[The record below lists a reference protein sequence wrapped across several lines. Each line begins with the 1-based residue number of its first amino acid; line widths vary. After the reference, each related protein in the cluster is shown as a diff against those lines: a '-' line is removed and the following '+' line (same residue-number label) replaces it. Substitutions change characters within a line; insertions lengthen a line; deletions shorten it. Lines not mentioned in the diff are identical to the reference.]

1 MVAHFLLLAICGV
14 SRSGAVAIHPPS
26 HLKVLG
32 PARSVLALLRA
43 GDFEHLARRFT
54 SAEGILALTLP
65 GSRQRC
71 LVVHETRTDLARRAC
86 ASPVLKDRVSGDVAF
101 PGLTRQR
108 DGERY
113 AAAKTALNAAL
124 CGADARRRIGDAAF
138 AAAFDADHIYDD
150 DAYALCVARLA
161 LRGTLFGGDE
171 DTATAFLG
179 PAALAMTA
187 PPAAPPT
194 QGATRARVRVAAR
207 QAKLLL
213 SNAPFFAVVDGFT
226 NVDAKTLRARR
237 GVRSPAP
244 AAAAAFRAATEAAR
258 EAAIA
263 ARRRRGAGADGAS
276 AVARLCAD
284 ASLEDAD
291 VAAALWDLIVAG
303 TATTAELASEGLKR
317 ARRSPDTVDASALV
331 EDVARAEREKR
342 AVAPLIFRVACG
354 DGMLGDV
361 PLRTGDGVVASLR
374 LAPGLSFGAGRRA
387 CAGREVALVVAAAA
401 VEARLSDGVA
411 KIT

>member
-1 MVAHFLLLAICGV
+1 LLLLAICGV

-32 PARSVLALLRA
+32 PARSALALLRA

-86 ASPVLKDRVSGDVAF
+86 ASPVLRDRVSGDVAF

-150 DAYALCVARLA
+150 NAYALCVARLA
-161 LRGTLFGGDE
+161 LRGTLFGDDE

-194 QGATRARVRVAAR
+194 QGAHRARVRVAAR

-303 TATTAELASEGLKR
+303 TATTAELASEALRIGR
-317 ARRSPDTVDASALV
+317 GDGAVDANALV
-331 EDVARAEREKR
+331 ERVARAEREKR

-374 LAPGLSFGAGRRA
+374 LAPDLSFGAGRRA
-387 CAGREVALVVAAAA
+387 CAGREAALVVAAAA
-401 VEARLSDGVA
+401 VKARLSDGVA

>member
-1 MVAHFLLLAICGV
+1 MAYLLLLALGV
-14 SRSGAVAIHPPS
+14 ATSNAIALHA
-26 HLKVLG
+26 
-32 PARSVLALLRA
+32 PARVKTLGAARSALALLKA
-43 GDFEHLARRFT
+43 GDFEHLARQF
-54 SAEGILALTLP
+54 SNSEGMLALTLP

-71 LVVHETRTDLARRAC
+71 LVIHESRADLARKAC
-86 ASPVLKDRVSGDVAF
+86 ASSVLKDRVAGDVAF

-113 AAAKTALNAAL
+113 AAAKTALNSAL
-124 CGADARRRIGDAAF
+124 CGADARRRIGQTAF
-138 AAAFDADHIYDD
+138 AAAFDADHIHDD
-150 DAYALCVARLA
+150 DAYALCVARMA
-161 LRGTLFGGDE
+161 LRGALFGDDE

-179 PAALAMTA
+179 PAALATA
-187 PPAAPPT
+187 AAPPPPR
-194 QGATRARVRVAAR
+194 QSATRARLRVAAR

-213 SNAPFFAVVDGFT
+213 SGAPFFEVVDGFT

-244 AAAAAFRAATEAAR
+244 AAAAAFRAETEARR
-258 EAAIA
+258 EAAVA
-263 ARRRRGAGADGAS
+263 ARRRGGAGADGS

-303 TATTAELASEGLKR
+303 TATTAELAAEALKIGR
-317 ARRSPDTVDASALV
+317 GGGPVDATALV

-342 AVAPLIFRVACG
+342 AVAPLIFRVACD

-361 PLRTGDGVVASLR
+361 PLRKGDGVVASLR
-374 LAPGLSFGAGRRA
+374 LAPDLSFGAGRRA
-387 CAGREVALVVAAAA
+387 CAGREVALAVAAAA

-411 KIT
+411 KIA